1 MTTTTNPK
9 RPGNLIVVLLIFGAF
24 VLGLLLGLTSCM
36 PVDEPIA
43 PFNRGGEKDI
53 RVSTGSNYGTVVYYD
68 LATQRIVSERSI
80 DLWSLSI
87 SGDNADSLIYINTAL
102 IMSVTNLGQVAWE
115 SVTTPTTT
123 PQQLRYDAPSGD
135 PDSSAFG
142 RWWNA
147 DGTSKGDVY
156 LVNRGINADI
166 TELGWSKVM
175 PIRVDDS
182 GITMRIALLD
192 GSSDTTITVPRDPS
206 HAHVGVFCSFSKAA
220 VVYHVPLRGTWDLC
234 FTRYTYFFYAPDFLA
249 YAVTGVLLSKDTRA
263 SRVDSIPFYD
273 VVAAD
278 TLRFPLTNKR
288 DVIGYDWKSYDIPKG
303 VYTTDTSKVYLVRDR
318 SGLLNKL
325 RFLDFY
331 SETGAK
337 GSPLFVVQRL

>member
-1 MTTTTNPK
+1 MRTANTTLSHTNLSDNLFLRLALVVFTTVA
-9 RPGNLIVVLLIFGAF
+9 LA
-24 VLGLLLGLTSCM
+24 SCM

-43 PFNRGGEKDI
+43 PFDRGGEQDI
-53 RVSTGSNYGTVVYYD
+53 RVSTGSKYGTVVYYD
-68 LATQRIVSERSI
+68 LVTRRIVAQWSI

-102 IMSVTNLGQVAWE
+102 IMSVTNLGRVTWE
-115 SVTTPTTT
+115 SVTTPSTT
-123 PQQLRYDAPSGD
+123 PQQMRYDAPSGD
-135 PDSSAFG
+135 PDSTAFG

-156 LVNRGINADI
+156 LVNRGLDEDIN
-166 TELGWSKVM
+166 ELGWSKVM

-182 GITMRIALLD
+182 GITLRIALLD
-192 GSSDTTITVPRDPS
+192 GTNDTTITIPRNPL
-206 HAHVGVFCSFSKAA
+206 HAHVGVLCSSGQPEI
-220 VVYHVPLRGTWDLC
+220 VYYEPLRGTWDLS

-249 YAVTGVLLSKDTRA
+249 YAVTGVLLGKDTRV
-263 SRVDSIPFYD
+263 SRVDSVAFAD

-278 TLRFPLTNKR
+278 TLRFPLSSKR
-288 DVIGYDWKSYDIPKG
+288 DGIGYDWKSYNISKG

-318 SGLLNKL
+318 SGFLNKM

-331 SETGAK
+331 SETGEK